1 MGGFGDVHGPCNGK
15 VGLSL
20 LSAGQAGAGLLVS
33 GAVLWCPVS
42 EQGTGGWLGLQ
53 FFCSCDLE
61 RYIPHHFSH
70 TGFSLPLCRSC
81 LIIGHGLLIKR
92 SSVPDSFPASSSLSP
107 FSSVK
112 GTGLHQVMEF
122 LRALGLSPGCISHVH
137 QSSTRLVPPP
147 GRLPCLAGRP
157 GLLCTDCPAVPPS
170 LPGRLGSSGWVASPR
185 VMTISL
191 HTHACGAAPCARP
204 HHKYVFSLFIPLS
217 LSGILDPNHFPP
229 GPGSD
234 M

>member
-1 MGGFGDVHGPCNGK
+1 MALLRGRWVCPCPQ
-15 VGLSL
+15 LARL
-20 LSAGQAGAGLLVS
+20 GQGLLGS

-122 LRALGLSPGCISHVH
+122 LRALGLSLGCISHVH
-137 QSSTRLVPPP
+137 QSSTRLVLPP

-170 LPGRLGSSGWVASPR
+170 LSLVVWAPLGGWHLPESDDNLPAHVCVWCCSMCKAPSQ
-185 VMTISL
+185 VCFLSL
-191 HTHACGAAPCARP
+191 HRS
-204 HHKYVFSLFIPLS
+204 VFVWD
-217 LSGILDPNHFPP
+217 SG
-229 GPGSD
+229 S
-234 M
+234 